1 MNKLIVAALG
11 AALAIGGT
19 AAIAQTTKP
28 RVDKGKIALFKGNN
42 FDLDSYDAK
51 GARPQIDL
59 EFNISSIAVYPGEKW
74 EVCAKK
80 RYQPPC
86 MTIDKD
92 TQNLGQ
98 VAVGSVRPIKDAPAQ

>member
-1 MNKLIVAALG
+1 MTKLLAAALG
-11 AALAIGGT
+11 VALIAGGT
-19 AAIAQTTKP
+19 AATAAIQAKP

-42 FDLDSYDAK
+42 FDLDAYDAK

-59 EFNISSIAVYPGEKW
+59 EFNISSIAVYPGERW

-98 VAVGSVRPIKDAPAQ
+98 VAVGSVRPIKD